1 MVALSKTPETTPSTK
16 RSMYDSV
23 FKALMSEPENL
34 PEVYLALYPEARGR
48 ATVDDIQNVTIAN
61 VFYNAPYN
69 DLSFLAEGRRIV
81 MVEAQS
87 TWSENIVL
95 RIALYALH
103 VLDRYIADNKL
114 DIYRKKALDIPA
126 PDFYVLYTGDG
137 VDLPQK
143 LRLSDSVFAGKH
155 SSLEA
160 EATVICTPGNAT
172 ILNQYISF
180 CKTFREQAQQQ
191 GNAAV
196 AIAETLRICQEK
208 GYLVPFLANH
218 RSEVEDIMM
227 TIFSQE
233 YATEAFRN
241 TTYEEGA
248 LAQALNTVR
257 TMLKLGKFSEDDIA
271 ASVPMPV
278 EEVRKIKAE
287 MGK

>member
-1 MVALSKTPETTPSTK
+1 MVESSKIAVSSPRTK

-23 FKALMSEPENL
+23 FKALMSQPENL
-34 PEVYLALYPEARGR
+34 LEVYLALYPEARGR
-48 ATVDDIQNVTIAN
+48 ATVDDIQNVTIEN

-103 VLDRYIADNKL
+103 VLDRYISDNKL
-114 DIYRKKALDIPA
+114 DIYRERALDIPA

-137 VDLPQK
+137 ENMPQR
-143 LRLSDSVFAGKH
+143 LRLSDTVFAGKH

-160 EATVICTPGNAT
+160 EAAVISTAGNAT

-180 CKTFREQAQQQ
+180 CKTFREQTKQQDNAQ
-191 GNAAV
+191 A
-196 AIAETLRICQEK
+196 AIAETFRICQEK
-208 GYLVPFLANH
+208 GYLVPFLASH

-233 YATEAFRN
+233 YATEVFRN
-241 TTYEEGA
+241 TTYEEGV

-257 TMLKLGKFSEDDIA
+257 NMLKLGKFSDDDIA
-271 ASVPMPV
+271 ASVSIPV
-278 EEVRKIKAE
+278 EEVRKIRDE
-287 MGK
+287 MQ